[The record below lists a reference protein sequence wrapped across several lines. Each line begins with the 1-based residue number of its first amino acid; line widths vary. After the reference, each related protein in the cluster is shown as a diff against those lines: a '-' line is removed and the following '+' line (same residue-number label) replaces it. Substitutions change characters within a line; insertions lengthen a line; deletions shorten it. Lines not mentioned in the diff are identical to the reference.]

1 MLKTYPLFLIGLDR
15 RRCVVLGGGE
25 EAEHKVDGLLA
36 CDARVTL
43 ITAEIT
49 EALRHH
55 VDLGRIQWIERDYQ
69 QGDLRGAFLAIAAGF
84 DHELNAAA
92 WQEAQ
97 AERVLMNAADDVE
110 HCSYIAG
117 SVVRRG
123 PLAVAISTGGCAPA
137 LAVRLRERL
146 ERMLGAEYDLFL
158 RWMWDLRDVIAGRH
172 ADFADRR
179 RLWYRLVDSD
189 ILGLLR
195 SGRILQARRRLHAVL
210 EDDDLPTG
218 QGTRQPPAAAPPSAS
233 LSPGQR
239 SEGP

>member
-43 ITAEIT
+43 IAAEVT
-49 EALRHH
+49 NALWHH
-55 VDLGRIQWIERDYQ
+55 IDLGRIQWIERDYQ
-69 QGDLRGAFLAIAAGF
+69 PGDLRGAFLAIAAGF
-84 DHELNAAA
+84 HRELNAAA
-92 WQEAQ
+92 WQEAE

-123 PLAVAISTGGCAPA
+123 ALVVAISTGGCAPA
-137 LAVRLRERL
+137 LAVRLRQRL

-158 RWMWDLRDVIAGRH
+158 RWMWDLRDVIARRH
-172 ADFADRR
+172 TDFAHRR

-189 ILGLLR
+189 ILALLR
-195 SGRILQARRRLHAVL
+195 RGRILQARRRLHALL
-210 EDDDLPTG
+210 EDDDLPAAHDA
-218 QGTRQPPAAAPPSAS
+218 RRPLAAAPASAS
-233 LSPGQR
+233 LSLRQR

>member
-43 ITAEIT
+43 IAAEVT
-49 EALRHH
+49 DALRHH
-55 VDLGRIQWIERDYQ
+55 VDLGRIEWVERDYQ
-69 QGDLRGAFLAIAAGF
+69 PGDLRGAFLAIAAGF

-92 WQEAQ
+92 WQEAE

-158 RWMWDLRDVIAGRH
+158 RWMWDLRDVLARRH

-179 RLWYRLVDSD
+179 RMWYRLVDSD
-189 ILGLLR
+189 ILALLR
-195 SGRILQARRRLHAVL
+195 RGRILQARRRLHALL
-210 EDDDLPTG
+210 EDDDLPA
-218 QGTRQPPAAAPPSAS
+218 QHDDPHPPAAVPASTS
-233 LSPGQR
+233 LSLGQR
-239 SEGP
+239 SERP

>member
-43 ITAEIT
+43 IAAEIT
-49 EALRHH
+49 DSLRHH
-55 VDLGRIQWIERDYQ
+55 VDLGRIEWVERDYQ
-69 QGDLRGAFLAIAAGF
+69 PGDLHGAFLAIAAGF

-92 WQEAQ
+92 WQEAE
-97 AERVLMNAADDVE
+97 AERVLMNAADDVQ

-137 LAVRLRERL
+137 LAVRLRQRL

-158 RWMWDLRDVIAGRH
+158 RWMWDLRDVIARRH
-172 ADFADRR
+172 TDFADRR

-195 SGRILQARRRLHAVL
+195 SGRILQARCRLHAVL

-218 QGTRQPPAAAPPSAS
+218 QGTHQPPAAAPTSAS

>member
-43 ITAEIT
+43 IAAEIT
-49 EALRHH
+49 DSLRHH
-55 VDLGRIQWIERDYQ
+55 VDLGRIEWVERDYQ
-69 QGDLRGAFLAIAAGF
+69 PGDLHGAFLAIAAGF

-92 WQEAQ
+92 WQEAES
-97 AERVLMNAADDVE
+97 ERVLMNAADDVP

-123 PLAVAISTGGCAPA
+123 PLTVAISTGGCAPA
-137 LAVRLRERL
+137 VAVRLRERL

-210 EDDDLPTG
+210 EDDDLPAG
-218 QGTRQPPAAAPPSAS
+218 HGARQPSAAAPPSAS